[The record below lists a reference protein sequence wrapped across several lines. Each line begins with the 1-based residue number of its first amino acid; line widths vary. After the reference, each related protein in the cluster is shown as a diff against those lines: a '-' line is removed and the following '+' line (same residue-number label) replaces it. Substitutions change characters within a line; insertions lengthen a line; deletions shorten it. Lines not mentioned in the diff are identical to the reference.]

1 MKENWDEALRR
12 IKEVINWQE
21 DLDDDASL
29 QGEAFESEARGLDLS
44 KLDLFSLPEEIN
56 EINTLSD
63 LNLSN
68 NCFKEI
74 PESIKDVAVFNE
86 VNLANNQIEEI
97 PEWFCTHFAQTKIL
111 NLQNNKIQTLPQQIF
126 ETKASKHIEPN
137 LSPTSD
143 ESDILLLGGNDIQS
157 PPFKILKKG
166 KEFILHYYWEKAEH
180 SKNPRPKLSSYRILA
195 ISPNDTEKKQL
206 LQSFNQTKEKFSS
219 IQNLQGI
226 NTFHF
231 NDLSD
236 KNIFIW
242 DISSSLID
250 NNFFQVFLRRRQP
263 FFIVLRSQEPIYHS
277 ISLINQSKYI
287 SSEDPI
293 KVVIDTKDASISE
306 KKIEEIKKFTGLS
319 KSTFKNFDFLKE
331 KTEVK
336 ELISHLSLNIER
348 SDGQLLPDWDNLVT
362 TIKEI
367 SKTNK
372 IISYRELENQL
383 TQFGAS
389 TPELR
394 AYFTRVLHNLGL
406 LLHFPESKSPKC
418 VLLDFDILRNAYQK
432 LLDGSKRQNGFFSE
446 KDVKS
451 FWEEKELLEW
461 ENDLLEIFLH
471 CQIIF
476 KTIEFG
482 NGKYFYFIQS
492 ALSKIKP
499 DHQSPS
505 DSTEVIIDFKEPQ
518 PDLIPLIIRKYYPLN
533 QNNQEPDFKQIW
545 NKGIINK
552 REGFSM
558 ESDLVQ
564 NKLILRFWGNNIL
577 WRLEEASNFFSE
589 YRDIN
594 HPPYV
599 YCKCKICLNFDQ
611 DKKGQIPVSKLLG
624 AINSADKTIECPNH
638 ASSKSS
644 LLLYPLHKIN
654 TGHGKTKN
662 DLKDLVGTGKHEEAL
677 KQLIE
682 IREVFD
688 HDTQNTIILLS
699 SEWEDI
705 KKNTLL
711 GAENEDLIIRKNK
724 WKSNFLQIIDKLPN

>member
-1 MKENWDEALRR
+1 MNENWEEALRR
-12 IKEVINWQE
+12 IEKAINRQK
-21 DLDDDASL
+21 DLDDASP
-29 QGEAFESEARGLDLS
+29 QEGDFESEAIGLDLS
-44 KLDLFSLPEEIN
+44 KLELISLPEEIN
-56 EINTLSD
+56 KINLLSD

-74 PESIKDVAVFNE
+74 PELIRGITVFNE

-97 PEWFCTHFAQTKIL
+97 PDWFCTHFAQTKTL
-111 NLQNNKIQTLPQQIF
+111 NLQHNKIQTLPQKIF

-143 ESDILLLGGNDIQS
+143 ESEILLLGGNDIQS

-166 KEFILHYYWEKAEH
+166 KEFIIHFYWEKTEH
-180 SKNPRPKLSSYRILA
+180 PKNPRPKLSSYRILA
-195 ISPNDTEKKQL
+195 ISQNDTEKKHL
-206 LQSFNQTKEKFSS
+206 LQNFHRTEEKPSS
-219 IQNLQGI
+219 IQNLQDI

-236 KNIFIW
+236 KDVFIW
-242 DISSSLID
+242 DISNYLID
-250 NNFFQVFLRRRQP
+250 NNFFQIFLQRRQP
-263 FFIVLRSQEPIYHS
+263 FFIVLRSQESVYHATC
-277 ISLINQSKYI
+277 LINQCKYI

-293 KVVIDTKDASISE
+293 KVVIDTKDASIPD
-306 KKIEEIKKFTGLS
+306 KKIEEIKKLTGLS

-372 IISYRELENQL
+372 IISYRELENHL

-394 AYFTRVLHNLGL
+394 AYFTRILHNLGL
-406 LLHFPESKSPKC
+406 LLHFPESKSSKC
-418 VLLDFDILRNAYQK
+418 VLLDFDILKNAYQK
-432 LLDGSKRQNGFFSE
+432 LLNESKRRNGFFSD
-446 KDVKS
+446 KDVNS
-451 FWEEKELLEW
+451 LWEEKELLEW
-461 ENDLLEIFLH
+461 ESELLEILLH

-492 ALSKIKP
+492 ALSKIIP
-499 DHQSPS
+499 DHQFPP

-533 QNNQEPDFKQIW
+533 QNNQEPEFKLIW
-545 NKGIINK
+545 NKGIINEK
-552 REGFSM
+552 EGFSM
-558 ESDLVQ
+558 ESIPVQ
-564 NKLILRFWGNNIL
+564 NKLILRFWGINIL
-577 WRLEEASNFFSE
+577 WRLEEACNFFSE

-594 HPPYV
+594 HFPYI
-599 YCKCKICLNFDQ
+599 YCKCQICLNLDKDQ
-611 DKKGQIPVSKLLG
+611 RGRIPVKKLLEVV
-624 AINSADKTIECPNH
+624 NSAGKSIECPNH

-644 LLLYPLHKIN
+644 LHLYPSYKTN
-654 TGHGKTKN
+654 TKYGITKD

-682 IREVFD
+682 IKEVFD
-688 HDTQNTIILLS
+688 HDTQNTIIILS
-699 SEWEDI
+699 SEWTEM
-705 KKNTLL
+705 KKITLS

-724 WKSNFLQIIDKLPN
+724 WKSNLLQIIHNLPN